1 MRPSIYFSLW
11 KKDQEVSW
19 LHGTCHFC
27 REKMLANERALW
39 ASWRRCKMQQHL
51 QFKTVFKSEIKA
63 ASIISFNT
71 REVTNFLRD
80 GCTSAKFQTSTRRV
94 YRGLKPN
101 AHPPR
106 GCGSSSHTGAGTAS
120 ETQSQVGRYA
130 VIRKV
135 TELNARQQDDTS
147 GPLHAGNQ
155 S

>member
-1 MRPSIYFSLW
+1 
-11 KKDQEVSW
+11 
-19 LHGTCHFC
+19 
-27 REKMLANERALW
+27 
-39 ASWRRCKMQQHL
+39 MQQHL

-71 REVTNFLRD
+71 REVTSFLRE

-101 AHPPR
+101 THPPS
-106 GCGSSSHTGAGTAS
+106 GCGSSSHTGAGAAS
-120 ETQSQVGRYA
+120 ETQSQVGRRYA

-135 TELNARQQDDTS
+135 TELNARQQGDTS
-147 GPLHAGNQ
+147 GPLHTGNQ